1 MKRFTIIIVLLITN
15 QTTSAQRMLPKQKG
29 IEINS
34 GIVGSEN
41 PDNYFISAGLIVH
54 SKKGNYLLYSLDYS
68 REAIQ
73 YRTSKIPLETITA
86 EAGYSL
92 NMFASIQKSVM
103 VNAII
108 SAIAGYEIIN
118 RDRRILFD
126 GSVIINESSLVYGAA
141 ARLSAEFY
149 LSDRFTLIASGR
161 TKILWNTTQNQVIPS
176 VGIGIRINL

>member
-1 MKRFTIIIVLLITN
+1 MKRFIIIIVLLITN

-29 IEINS
+29 VEINS
-34 GIVGSEN
+34 GILVSEN
-41 PDNYFISAGLIVH
+41 SDNYFISAGLIVH

-92 NMFASIQKSVM
+92 NMIAIGKKSVM
-103 VNAII
+103 INATI
-108 SAIAGYEIIN
+108 SAIGGYEIVN
-118 RDRRILFD
+118 KDKRILFD
-126 GSVIINESSLVYGAA
+126 GSVIINESSFVYGAA
-141 ARLSAEFY
+141 GRLTAELY

-161 TKILWNTTQNQVIPS
+161 TKILWNTSQNQFTPS
-176 VGIGIRINL
+176 VGIGLRINL